1 MHIWLLVIGSLFL
14 QESISTS
21 LALLTA
27 YRAGYSPILITVAWF
42 FIALIE
48 ISAGFYFGKF
58 LKKRFAGSKFETWVL
73 KQVSNVTQVIG
84 AENER
89 LLLIALTIL
98 TFPTIA
104 GLIAAWIDIS
114 LVSTLVYCMIGDL
127 LWYAW
132 VWVRV
137 FGADEFAAS
146 FKEAAIGFF
155 ILGIVLS
162 VGFRIVMKQKKN
174 IRSEH

>member
-1 MHIWLLVIGSLFL
+1 
-14 QESISTS
+14 
-21 LALLTA
+21 
-27 YRAGYSPILITVAWF
+27 
-42 FIALIE
+42 
-48 ISAGFYFGKF
+48 
-58 LKKRFAGSKFETWVL
+58 VL

-114 LVSTLVYCMIGDL
+114 LVSTLIYCMIGDL